1 VPTEVAD
8 RMYFSGPAALGR
20 ILSTTTLQGR
30 AAQEPE
36 RFEAL
41 ERVGFQLDK
50 QGDMFYYLFQRFG
63 GHYMDVGTSAKI
75 SKGLVRSSLPTLLK
89 LELSRSHACLMHRSR

>member
-1 VPTEVAD
+1 
-8 RMYFSGPAALGR
+8 M
-20 ILSTTTLQGR
+20 STTTLRGL

-41 ERVGFQLDK
+41 ERAGFQLDK

-75 SKGLVRSSLPTLLK
+75 SKRLVSTNLFASNLILYFRSS
-89 LELSRSHACLMHRSR
+89 C